1 MTGTASGPPI
11 ARAILLN
18 TFTSERAPIMANPL
32 SLIGSAA
39 LGAGAMY
46 FFDPVQG
53 TRRRAL
59 MRDQLTHASCRCGK
73 AAEVVRRDASN
84 RLYGYM
90 AQVRSAMNREQPSDE
105 VLVER
110 VRSKVG
116 RWVSH
121 PGSIKVTATDGH
133 VVLSGMVLADE
144 ADGLVSSVR
153 SVPGVRSLETELDVR
168 REPGNVSGLQGG
180 KTRTGETMELWQQ
193 NWSPT
198 MQAAVGAA
206 ALGLTVAC
214 LTGCSRT
221 R

>member
-1 MTGTASGPPI
+1 MT
-11 ARAILLN
+11 
-18 TFTSERAPIMANPL
+18 NPL
-32 SLIGSAA
+32 SFIGSAA

-46 FFDPVQG
+46 FWDPVQG
-53 TRRRAL
+53 NRRRAL
-59 MRDQLTHASCRCGK
+59 VRDQLIHAGCQCRK
-73 AAEVVRRDASN
+73 ATDVVRRDASN
-84 RLYGYM
+84 RLYGCV
-90 AQVRSAMNREQPSDE
+90 AQVRSALNREQPSDE

-121 PGSIKVTATDGH
+121 PGSIKVTATEGR
-133 VVLSGMVLADE
+133 VLLSGMVLAAE
-144 ADGLVSSVR
+144 ADGLVASVR
-153 SVPGVRSLETELDVR
+153 TVPGVRALETELDMR

-180 KTRTGETMELWQQ
+180 RTRTGETRELWQQ

-214 LTGCSRT
+214 LSGRSRT
-221 R
+221 GSRCTT